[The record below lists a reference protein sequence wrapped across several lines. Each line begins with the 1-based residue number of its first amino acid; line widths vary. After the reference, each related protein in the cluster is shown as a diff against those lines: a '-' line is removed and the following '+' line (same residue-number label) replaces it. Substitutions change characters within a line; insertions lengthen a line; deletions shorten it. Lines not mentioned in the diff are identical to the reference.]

1 MEGKFELAHSRG
13 MIKEIGTEDGHGLQG
28 CYCDP
33 LTEAEVMERPLVLWF
48 LLLSLH
54 SN

>member
-1 MEGKFELAHSRG
+1 MEEKFELVKSRG
-13 MIKEIGTEDGHGLQG
+13 MIKEIGTEDGHGLNG
-28 CYCDP
+28 WYCDP
-33 LTEAEVMERPLVLWF
+33 LTEAEVMERPLVLWL